1 MESNLKKIK
10 LIDEKNEE
18 EKKKNIELKKIIN
31 IRLFQRRNA
40 LANIYLSN

>member
-10 LIDEKNEE
+10 LINEKNEE
-18 EKKKNIELKKIIN
+18 EKKNIEFKKIIN
-31 IRLFQRRNA
+31 IRLFQRRNG